1 MEPLAVSG
9 LGTAEDNRQAMQANP
24 DYWLKWYTFK
34 SLALVAAVAGC
45 AYLLGKASK

>member
-1 MEPLAVSG
+1 MSPLAVSG
-9 LGTAEDNRQAMQANP
+9 LGTTEETKQAIQQNP